1 MLVSRRKT
9 LVNVFHL
16 SACAGPLYVRIMVL
30 QNIQSFLALSIVGII
45 SLSCMWDNDTVEMER
60 QRFPEVI
67 ELISGKFLRHS
78 PEFYYW
84 KVRDRSLKI
93 QQFPDSLSLY
103 DDLAVAHSKLGNDSA
118 AIALML
124 QKEALSPGL
133 YETYANLGTFYIHD
147 GQLETGLAYIK
158 KAIEINPDAH
168 FGREVYQQYVVEY
181 VLQKRKENSRLFPLA
196 VPVMEGRVPR
206 AHGERELMGL
216 FPNNFYAFLAQKDSL
231 AEEGRLPKEALEK
244 AVKGIKGM
252 MKFGNADSPVL
263 LEVLGDLL
271 LSSNEFKS
279 YPEREGRLGSAKH
292 LAARAY
298 LKAGYLMEDDAARQA
313 YYQKAIEML
322 LMAQPDYI
330 TSLEH
335 LHEVFSME
343 LGEGKKF
350 YDKNRAVEINWLQ
363 QGLDPEAEFSSLYYT
378 DAQLSNRG
386 KWVYDG
392 VGHMR
397 KSLKTTRETGRYGNA
412 QMDTFRLV
420 KTTIPD
426 TSLVHFIDSAFQA
439 ALPPEASEGQASSE
453 YQVPNW
459 LFALLALGM
468 IAFFFHRL
476 RSKERS

>member
-1 MLVSRRKT
+1 
-9 LVNVFHL
+9 
-16 SACAGPLYVRIMVL
+16 
-30 QNIQSFLALSIVGII
+30 
-45 SLSCMWDNDTVEMER
+45 MER

-78 PEFYYW
+78 PELYYW
-84 KVRDRSLKI
+84 KVKDRSLKI

-147 GQLETGLAYIK
+147 GQLETGLSYIK

-181 VLQKRKENSRLFPLA
+181 VLEKRKGNSRLFPLA
-196 VPVMEGRVPR
+196 APVVEGRVPSV
-206 AHGERELMGL
+206 HGERELMRL
-216 FPNNFYAFLAQKDSL
+216 FPNNFYAFLAQRDSL
-231 AEEGRLPKEALEK
+231 AKEGRLSKESLKK
-244 AVKGIKGM
+244 AVAGIKGM

-271 LSSNEFKS
+271 LNANEFRDYGVEDVKV
-279 YPEREGRLGSAKH
+279 GSAKH

-298 LKAGYLMEDDAARQA
+298 LKAGYLMEEEAARQA
-313 YYQKAIEML
+313 YYQKATEML
-322 LMAQPDYI
+322 LMAHRDYA

-335 LHEVFSME
+335 LHEVLTLELME
-343 LGEGKKF
+343 GQVF
-350 YDKNRAVEINWLQ
+350 YEKNRALEISWLQ
-363 QGLDPEAEFSSLYYT
+363 QGLNPEVEFSKLYFSEP
-378 DAQLSNRG
+378 DLSKRG
-386 KWVYDG
+386 KWIYDG
-392 VGHMR
+392 EQHIR
-397 KSLKTTRETGRYGNA
+397 KSLSMTRETGRYGNA

-420 KTTIPD
+420 NTSIPD

-439 ALPPEASEGQASSE
+439 ALPPEASEEQASSE

-459 LFALLALGM
+459 LFGLLALGM
-468 IAFFFHRL
+468 IGFFFHRL